1 MARLT
6 AVASLV
12 AAALLTLP
20 ASTPLRAEEA
30 MPAAPASGPSV
41 PTADTPNEQDR
52 VFVYM
57 AGVGGLAE
65 VELGKLAKEKAA
77 SDKVRSFAG
86 RMIDD
91 HGPANSKLASLAK
104 ENGIPMPTGLDD
116 DHKAMY
122 DHLKML
128 SGAEFDLAYMRGQVQ
143 DHQKT
148 AQLLEWEINSGQDG
162 ALKGFAADTLPTVL
176 QHLELA
182 NAIVSELAMQAAR

>member
-86 RMIDD
+86 RMMRL
-91 HGPANSKLASLAK
+91 PSSKTT
-104 ENGIPMPTGLDD
+104 IPPL
-116 DHKAMY
+116 
-122 DHLKML
+122 
-128 SGAEFDLAYMRGQVQ
+128 GAVTPIPDTPPRPSPKVSKHCRIAWSAAAIQ
-143 DHQKT
+143 D
-148 AQLLEWEINSGQDG
+148 AGSC
-162 ALKGFAADTLPTVL
+162 
-176 QHLELA
+176 
-182 NAIVSELAMQAAR
+182 SR